1 MTMAHQTHC
10 EELDDLSQDLD
21 CDIPDHKDANK
32 LYKVKWTSEEDER
45 LKKLI
50 KQYGKNDWKL
60 IASNFSNRTDSQC
73 QHRWLKVLNPELVKG
88 PWTKEE
94 DQKVIE
100 LVQKY
105 GPKRWSLIARHLK
118 GRLGKQC
125 RERWHNHLNPEVKK
139 SSWTEEE
146 DKIIYEAH
154 KVLGNRWAEIAKL
167 LPGRTDNAVKNHWN
181 STMKRKVEMEGYLQD
196 GNQNMPM
203 FLFAHS
209 EDGEIQCF
217 RTTITQPSLKH
228 EPVTV
233 EAVPQPTSVT
243 IKQEDS
249 FASWSGSLLT
259 DNSILGD
266 HGLSGSSE
274 AHQEQSN
281 SDQSQEP
288 NQSTE
293 EASGSMF
300 LIVDSGGIFSP
311 QQVSEFSEPL
321 ELIKCDPDAWSDL
334 SCFDLP
340 EDLVKQTP
348 DKTTQQTLTEYR
360 IDANIISDLSKSA
373 KKGEL
378 IPMITSPVAGS
389 FSTPPTILR
398 RKKKTKITLSPVND
412 SSYSNSFTIIE
423 SSTSS
428 SMTPKSTPV
437 KTLPFSPSQFL
448 NFWTKQDNLD
458 IENPSLTSTPV
469 CSQKIIVTA
478 PLQRDYTPKVQKE
491 NSLFRTPRSRRSLLD
506 TTPRTPTPF
515 KNGLEKY
522 GAVKPRHPMPH
533 FEEDLKE
540 GLRSE
545 TEMNIL
551 QEEEAQLVKRKQ
563 HGLHRPL
570 MKKVRKSLALD
581 ILEKDGNIANKTA
594 LSTVSTHK
602 KTEDFLS
609 RSLNT
614 SSSSKKDDNTL
625 DRGFIVPNKE
635 TSFSSTC
642 SKLEA
647 PLWMSSAWEA
657 VACGRTKD
665 QLIMTEKA
673 RKYLNAFKTT
683 HTSRT
688 LIL

>member
-1 MTMAHQTHC
+1 MSQPTLR
-10 EELDDLSQDLD
+10 EELDELSQDLD
-21 CDIPDHKDANK
+21 YDVPDGKDGSK

-50 KQYGKNDWKL
+50 KQFGKNDWKL
-60 IASNFSNRTDSQC
+60 IASNFSNRTDTQC
-73 QHRWLKVLNPELVKG
+73 QRRWLKVLNPELVKG

-146 DKIIYEAH
+146 DKVIYEAH

-196 GNQNMPM
+196 GNQDMPM
-203 FLFAHS
+203 FLLTHS
-209 EDGEIQCF
+209 EDGELQVY
-217 RTTITQPSLKH
+217 RATVTEPSLKQ

-233 EAVPQPTSVT
+233 ETISQPTSVAL
-243 IKQEDS
+243 KQE
-249 FASWSGSLLT
+249 
-259 DNSILGD
+259 
-266 HGLSGSSE
+266 
-274 AHQEQSN
+274 
-281 SDQSQEP
+281 
-288 NQSTE
+288 
-293 EASGSMF
+293 
-300 LIVDSGGIFSP
+300 
-311 QQVSEFSEPL
+311 
-321 ELIKCDPDAWSDL
+321 PDAWSDL

-340 EDLVKQTP
+340 EDIVKQEPVETS
-348 DKTTQQTLTEYR
+348 QQTLTEYR
-360 IDANIISDLSKSA
+360 IDANTISDLSKSA

-398 RKKKTKITLSPVND
+398 RKRKTKITLSPVTESN
-412 SSYSNSFTIIE
+412 SNNSFTIIE

-491 NSLFRTPRSRRSLLD
+491 NSVFRTPRSHRSLLD
-506 TTPRTPTPF
+506 STPRTPTPF
-515 KNGLEKY
+515 KNGLDKC
-522 GAVKPRHPMPH
+522 GVAKPQHPVPQ

-540 GLRSE
+540 SLKS
-545 TEMNIL
+545 IL
-551 QEEEAQLVKRKQ
+551 QEDETHLVKRKE

-581 ILEKDGNIANKTA
+581 ILEKDGCGASQATSNTINMNTQKQ
-594 LSTVSTHK
+594 
-602 KTEDFLS
+602 TEDSLS
-609 RSLNT
+609 RSLNN
-614 SSSSKKDDNTL
+614 SSSKKDDTL
-625 DRGFIVPNKE
+625 DRGFIIPNKE
-635 TSFSSTC
+635 ASFSL
-642 SKLEA
+642 KQYNLET
-647 PLWMSSAWEA
+647 PKWMSSTWEA
-657 VACGRTKD
+657 VVCGRTKD

-673 RKYLNAFKTT
+673 RKYLNAFKST

>member
-1 MTMAHQTHC
+1 MSQPTLR
-10 EELDDLSQDLD
+10 EELDELSQDLD
-21 CDIPDHKDANK
+21 YDVPDGKDGSK

-50 KQYGKNDWKL
+50 KQFGKNDWKL
-60 IASNFSNRTDSQC
+60 IASNFSNRTDTQC
-73 QHRWLKVLNPELVKG
+73 QRRWLKVLNPELVKG

-146 DKIIYEAH
+146 DKVIYEAH

-196 GNQNMPM
+196 GNQDMPM
-203 FLFAHS
+203 FLLTHS
-209 EDGEIQCF
+209 EDGELQVY
-217 RTTITQPSLKH
+217 RATVTEPSLKQ

-233 EAVPQPTSVT
+233 ETISQPTSVAL
-243 IKQEDS
+243 KQEDS
-249 FASWSGSLLT
+249 LATWPGSLLT
-259 DNSILGD
+259 DNSLQCD
-266 HGLSGSSE
+266 HGLSATSE
-274 AHQEQSN
+274 TQQEQST
-281 SDQSQEP
+281 SDQSQEV
-288 NQSTE
+288 NHSKEEDSSST
-293 EASGSMF
+293 F
-300 LIVDSGGIFSP
+300 VIVECEGIFSTQEIP
-311 QQVSEFSEPL
+311 EFSEPL
-321 ELIKCDPDAWSDL
+321 ELIKCEPDAWSDL

-340 EDLVKQTP
+340 EDIVKQEPVETS
-348 DKTTQQTLTEYR
+348 QQTLTEYR
-360 IDANIISDLSKSA
+360 IDANTISDLSKSA

-398 RKKKTKITLSPVND
+398 RKRKTKITLSPVTESN
-412 SSYSNSFTIIE
+412 SNNSFTIIE

-491 NSLFRTPRSRRSLLD
+491 NSVFRTPRSHRSLLD
-506 TTPRTPTPF
+506 STPRTPTPF
-515 KNGLEKY
+515 KNGLDKC
-522 GAVKPRHPMPH
+522 GVAKPQHPVPQ

-540 GLRSE
+540 SLKS
-545 TEMNIL
+545 IL
-551 QEEEAQLVKRKQ
+551 QEDETHLVKRKE

-581 ILEKDGNIANKTA
+581 ILEKDGCGASQATSNTINMNTQKQ
-594 LSTVSTHK
+594 
-602 KTEDFLS
+602 TEDSLS
-609 RSLNT
+609 RSLNN
-614 SSSSKKDDNTL
+614 SSSKKDDTL
-625 DRGFIVPNKE
+625 DRGFIIPNKE
-635 TSFSSTC
+635 ASFSL
-642 SKLEA
+642 KQYNLET
-647 PLWMSSAWEA
+647 PKWMSSTWEA
-657 VACGRTKD
+657 VVCGRTKD

-673 RKYLNAFKTT
+673 RKYLNAFKST